1 MTTDVF
7 TLPRRALEADAP
19 TTPTNLDRHSTE
31 TNRAASRRPRRVRS
45 GGRLLRALFVDDRR
59 SPDNDPLL
67 LLGPNGG
74 PIWTYRVS

>member
-7 TLPRRALEADAP
+7 TLSRRALEADAP
-19 TTPTNLDRHSTE
+19 TTPSTVQHPAIK
-31 TNRAASRRPRRVRS
+31 TDRAASPRPRRVRS

-74 PIWTYRVS
+74 PIWTYRVR